1 MESENNPKKMWAI
14 NKHDSPACSFWE
26 ILKGDCLMKRALVQV
41 ARIFALSLF
50 AVTAFGANPG
60 TFENYSAD
68 METTTAQGSFTSKMF
83 FKDGKM
89 RMESN
94 TQGYKSINIIRP
106 DRKVMW
112 MLMVDSKTYMEIPLD
127 MSKQDIQSKIHDP
140 NSKTDKE
147 FIANE
152 VVDKHPAK
160 KYHLTITSNG
170 KKEKSGYIWEATD
183 LGNFPVK
190 YESEDKKMT
199 TVWKNI
205 KKGSVADS
213 VFEVPTGYKKMDMP
227 IVPWMGGG
235 PMK

>member
-1 MESENNPKKMWAI
+1 M
-14 NKHDSPACSFWE
+14 
-26 ILKGDCLMKRALVQV
+26 MKRAAVHMV
-41 ARIFALSLF
+41 SIFVLSLF
-50 AVTAFGANPG
+50 AVTAFGADPS
-60 TFENYSAD
+60 TFKNYSAD

-94 TQGYKSINIIRP
+94 TEGYKSINIIRP

-127 MSKQDIQSKIHDP
+127 MSKQDIQSKLHDP
-140 NSKTDKE
+140 NIKTDKE

-160 KYHLTITSNG
+160 KYHLTITTDG
-170 KKEKSGYIWEATD
+170 KKEKSGYVWEATD

-205 KKGSVADS
+205 KMGGITDS

-227 IVPWMGGG
+227 AMPGMGGG
-235 PMK
+235 PMKQKR